1 MRDENAKSSAG
12 PASGEATHGPPG
24 SCPPELLTAVYD
36 RLRAIAEVKMT
47 SERKSHTLQATALVH
62 EVYLKLAHSAEVKW
76 SGPRQFYCA
85 AAESMRRV
93 LIDHAR
99 HRNTQKR
106 GGRETHIELNE
117 NEIGA
122 DDRLDSALR
131 LEVALDQLQSRDLR
145 MHEIVMLRYFAGQ
158 SVEQTAELMEIS
170 PRTVKREWA
179 VARVWLRA
187 KLGEV

>member
-1 MRDENAKSSAG
+1 MS
-12 PASGEATHGPPG
+12 
-24 SCPPELLTAVYD
+24 
-36 RLRAIAEVKMT
+36 

-62 EVYLKLAHSAEVKW
+62 EVYLKLAQSAEVTW

-99 HRNTQKR
+99 YRNTLKR
-106 GGRETHIELNE
+106 GGRETHIELDE
-117 NEIGA
+117 NQLGNN
-122 DDRLDSALR
+122 DKLDSALK
-131 LEVALDQLQSRDLR
+131 LEDALEQLRGRDLR

-158 SVEQTAELMEIS
+158 SVEQTAELMQIS
-170 PRTVKREWA
+170 PRTVKREWS

-187 KLGEV
+187 KLSEV

>member
-1 MRDENAKSSAG
+1 
-12 PASGEATHGPPG
+12 
-24 SCPPELLTAVYD
+24 
-36 RLRAIAEVKMT
+36 MT
-47 SERKSHTLQATALVH
+47 SERKNHTLQATALVH
-62 EVYLKLAHSAEVKW
+62 EVYLKLAQSAEINW

-106 GGRETHIELNE
+106 GGREMHIELNE

-122 DDRLDSALR
+122 DDNLDSALR
-131 LEVALDQLQSRDLR
+131 LEVALEQLRSRDLR

-170 PRTVKREWA
+170 PRTVKREWS

-187 KLGEV
+187 KLSEV

>member
-1 MRDENAKSSAG
+1 
-12 PASGEATHGPPG
+12 
-24 SCPPELLTAVYD
+24 
-36 RLRAIAEVKMT
+36 MT
-47 SERKSHTLQATALVH
+47 SERKNHTLQATALVH
-62 EVYLKLAHSAEVKW
+62 EVYLKLAKSAEVKW

-99 HRNTQKR
+99 NKTTQKR

-131 LEVALDQLQSRDLR
+131 LEEALDQLRSRDLR

-170 PRTVKREWA
+170 PRTVKREWS